1 MSEMSNET
9 SEINKISGIN
19 EMAKEPLL
27 TSMRKHLLPIQFED
41 IWAFYKAAE
50 AAFWT
55 LEEIDF
61 NGDRRDFELLSP
73 DEQHYLSHV
82 LAFFSMADK
91 LVFDNITVNFG
102 AEIVVHEAKSFYAF
116 QATMEGIHNE
126 VYEAM
131 IENLVAEPAKRL
143 QILAT
148 AENYPGISRKINWAR
163 KYMDTGKDSFG
174 TRLVGFVVLE
184 YLFFSAS
191 FAAIYYFKKRGKMPG
206 LCFSNELIS
215 RDEGLHA
222 QFGCLLVNNYLIHKP
237 SEESVHAMVREA
249 LDIETQFVRESLPV
263 TLLGLNSESMVL
275 YVQYIA
281 DHMLTALK
289 YTKLYNVPNPFE
301 WMEIISLQ
309 GKTNFFEKRVGE
321 YSKAGV
327 GGVVDTTF
335 SLTEEF

>member
-1 MSEMSNET
+1 MTEV
-9 SEINKISGIN
+9 
-19 EMAKEPLL
+19 LL
-27 TSMRKHLLPIQFED
+27 TATRKHLLPIQYQD
-41 IWAFYKAAE
+41 IWAFYKQAE

-61 NGDRRDFELLSP
+61 NGDRRDFEALSA

-91 LVFDNITVNFG
+91 LVFDNISLNFG

-116 QATMEGIHNE
+116 QASMESIHNE

-131 IENLVAEPAKRL
+131 IENLVAEPEKREK
-143 QILAT
+143 ILAT
-148 AENYPGISRKINWAR
+148 AESFPGISRKIDWAR
-163 KYMDTGKDSFG
+163 KYMNTSASFG
-174 TRLVGFVVLE
+174 MRLVGFVVLE

-191 FAAIYYFKKRGKMPG
+191 FAAIYYFKKRGKMAG

-222 QFGCLLVNNYLIHKP
+222 QFGCLLVNKYLSAKP
-237 SEESVHAMVREA
+237 SQESIHAMVREA
-249 LDIETQFVRESLPV
+249 VDIETQFVRESLPV
-263 TLLGLNSESMVL
+263 TLLGLSSDSMVH

-281 DHMLTALK
+281 DHMLAAL
-289 YTKLYNVPNPFE
+289 YYSKLYDVANPFE

-327 GGVVDTTF
+327 GGGKADTTF
-335 SLTEEF
+335 SLGEDF

>member
-1 MSEMSNET
+1 MAQEM
-9 SEINKISGIN
+9 
-19 EMAKEPLL
+19 LL
-27 TSMRKHLLPIQFED
+27 TAHRKHLLPIQHED
-41 IWAFYKAAE
+41 IWGFYKQAE

-61 NGDRRDFELLSP
+61 HGDRRDFELLSA

-91 LVFDNITVNFG
+91 LVFDNITLNFG
-102 AEIVVHEAKSFYAF
+102 AEIAVHEAKSFYAF
-116 QATMEGIHNE
+116 QAAMEGIHNE

-143 QILAT
+143 EILAT
-148 AENYPGISRKINWAR
+148 AESYPGISRKIDWAR
-163 KYMDTGKDSFG
+163 KYMDTGKDSSSFG

-222 QFGCLLVNNYLIHKP
+222 QFGCLLVNKYLTEKP
-237 SEESVHAMVREA
+237 SQESVHAMVREA
-249 LDIETQFVRESLPV
+249 VEIETQFVRESLPV
-263 TLLGLNSESMVL
+263 TLLGLNSDSMVQ

-281 DHMLTALK
+281 DHMLQALK
-289 YTKLYNVPNPFE
+289 YPKLYNALNPFE

-327 GGVVDTTF
+327 GAVIDTTF
-335 SLTEEF
+335 SLTEDF